1 MQLRDYQEAAVD
13 SLFTYF
19 SKKSGNPIIALPTGT
34 GKSVVIASFIQQAC
48 YRYPGTRIMKLTHS
62 KELIEQNYERFLQL
76 WPAAPAGVYSAGLK
90 RKDTGNPIV
99 FGGIGTVANADP
111 ELFGRI
117 DLLIVDE
124 CHLISANQTT
134 QYQKVIAG
142 LKAINPYLKVVG
154 LTATAYRMG
163 SGMLTDEG
171 QLFTD
176 MAFDLTDRESFNWL
190 LNQGYL
196 SMLVPKMT
204 STELDV
210 SGVHLSGGEFKS
222 GELQAAVDKDEV
234 TRAAVAEMLEQ
245 GANRNHWLIFA
256 SGIEHAEHVT
266 DILLEYGI
274 RATYVHSKISN
285 DLRDARIDGFKA
297 GYYQAVVNN
306 GILTTGFDFPGI
318 DLIGVL
324 RPTHSASLWVQMLGR
339 GTRPVYAPGFDLTSP
354 QGRLEAI
361 RQGPKQNTLVM
372 DFAGNSRRLGPI
384 NDPILPKKKGKGKGK
399 GMAPIKVCPAC
410 MTYNHASVRFCTNCL
425 EEFPKELRIEQRA
438 GTTELIATEEVKYA
452 VHKVDRVTYRV
463 HEKEGRP
470 PSIQVSYFCGLS
482 MIREWVCLE
491 HNGYPKHK
499 AHTWWRRRAVGIAVP
514 LTTAEAME
522 FVDDLM
528 VPTHIKVQVKKS
540 YDEVIDYDYTG
551 SAFGNI
557 QAQEVNDEGPKH
569 PPDVN

>member
-1 MQLRDYQEAAVD
+1 MILRDYQEAAVD

-19 SKKSGNPIIALPTGT
+19 AKKSGNPIIALPTGT
-34 GKSVVIASFIQQAC
+34 GKSVVIASFIQRAC
-48 YRYPGTRIMKLTHS
+48 YQYPGTRIMKLTHS

-76 WPAAPAGVYSAGLK
+76 WPTAPAGVYSAGLK

-111 ELFGRI
+111 EIFGRI
-117 DLLIVDE
+117 DLLLIDE
-124 CHLISANQTT
+124 CHLLSPKNTT

-142 LKAINPYLKVVG
+142 LKETNPYLKVVG
-154 LTATAYRMG
+154 LTATPYRMG
-163 SGMLTDEG
+163 TGMLTDPG

-176 MAFDLTDRESFNWL
+176 LAFDLTDLESFNWL

-204 STELDV
+204 ALELDV
-210 SGVHLSGGEFKS
+210 SGVHLSGGEFKQN
-222 GELQAAVDKDEV
+222 ELQAAVDQDAV
-234 TRAAVAEMLEQ
+234 TRAAVAEMVEH
-245 GANRNHWLIFA
+245 GVNRNHWLIFA

-274 RATYVHSKISN
+274 RATYVHSKISTE
-285 DLRDARIDGFKA
+285 LRDARIDGFKA

-339 GTRPVYAPGFDLTSP
+339 GTRPVYAPGFDLSGP

-361 RQGPKQNTLVM
+361 KQGPKQNTLVM

-425 EEFPKELRIEQRA
+425 DEFPKDVKIEHEA
-438 GTTELIATEEVKYA
+438 GTAALIADATIRISDL
-452 VHKVDRVTYRV
+452 KVDRVTYRI

-470 PSIQVSYFCGLS
+470 PSMQVSYFCGLS
-482 MIREWVCLE
+482 MFREWVCFE
-491 HNGYPKHK
+491 HQGYPKHK
-499 AHTWWRRRAVGIAVP
+499 AHQWWRERAGTILVP
-514 LTTAEAME
+514 NTTTEAMTY
-522 FVDDLM
+522 VDDLRIP
-528 VPTHIKVQVKKS
+528 VNIRVQHKKS
-540 YDEVIDYDYTG
+540 FDEVIGYDYTG
-551 SAFGNI
+551 QTFS
-557 QAQEVNDEGPKH
+557 EGDHDDAGPQH
-569 PPDVN
+569 PPDAH